1 MKTIYE
7 LQLTVSKIDKNKDK
21 DKEDSDKENED
32 VYHLRNNSKQGRMS
46 KQRKRLRY
54 FTSISRSKKILND
67 IHRN

>member
-32 VYHLRNNSKQGRMS
+32 VYHLRNNSK
-46 KQRKRLRY
+46 
-54 FTSISRSKKILND
+54 
-67 IHRN
+67 